1 MKKGTYF
8 LVVVIS
14 FFLGFIICGDKSCA
28 ENKSITMT
36 PGEKT
41 HISLECVSS
50 DAISVHFP
58 DGKGTV
64 RVNIT
69 NIVSSGTIEKF
80 EDYKY
85 VPYYVFNNDPSY
97 NNLYINFVN
106 VFLDDIVQK
115 FEVGSGQTS
124 ISFDLELVRDYSENL
139 TLYCLCPNDIRKYY
153 ISFDIEIQP
162 TESWVSKEEEELS
175 KQKEKEQQSEQK
187 GKEQQSEQ
195 KEKEEKEE
203 KKEKKEKRS
212 ELRGKILDQQCS
224 YSRKCELEIEVKDDE
239 WVRLYRKSSK
249 KGKYKLVKQFKYEP
263 CIVYDKG
270 LKPNKQY
277 WYKIQTR
284 DWDKKLWSEK
294 SSAKSFWTA
303 PEKVKVKRSGN
314 ILRWNKPQGAVGYI
328 VVESWHTK
336 VGYNIFGQVLT
347 DYFEKAYVIKGRA
360 YSLKHNVDEYSVYAI
375 AKHNGKYFAND
386 YEGTMCKRMSGFNFT
401 NSERYVG

>member
-14 FFLGFIICGDKSCA
+14 FFLGFIICSDKSCA

-69 NIVSSGTIEKF
+69 NIVSSGTIMKF
-80 EDYKY
+80 ENYKY
-85 VPYYVFNNDPSY
+85 VSYAFNNDPSY
-97 NNLYINFVN
+97 NNLYIYFVN
-106 VFLDDIVQK
+106 VFLHDSLQN

-124 ISFDLELVRDYSENL
+124 ISFDLELVRDYTENL
-139 TLYCLCPNDIRKYY
+139 TLYCLRPDGVTGYN

-162 TESWVSKEEEELS
+162 TESWVSKEEEERS
-175 KQKEKEQQSEQK
+175 EQKEKEQQSEQK
-187 GKEQQSEQ
+187 EKEQQSEQ
-195 KEKEEKEE
+195 KEKE
-203 KKEKKEKRS
+203 EKKEKRS

-224 YSRKCELEIEVKDDE
+224 YSRKCELEIEVKDDDD
-239 WVRLYRKSSK
+239 WVRVYRKSSK
-249 KGKYKLVKQFKYEP
+249 KGKYKLVKQFQCDMYN
-263 CIVYDKG
+263 IVYDKG

-277 WYKIQTR
+277 WYKIETR

-347 DYFEKAYVIKGRA
+347 DYIDKAYVIKGRA

-375 AKHNGKYFAND
+375 SKHNGMYFAND
-386 YEGTMCKRMSGFNFT
+386 YEGTISKRMSGFNFT

>member
-36 PGEKT
+36 LGEKA
-41 HISLECVSS
+41 HISLDWLYS
-50 DAISVHFP
+50 DSVSVHFP

-69 NIVSSGTIEKF
+69 NIVSSGTIEKY
-80 EDYKY
+80 ENYKY
-85 VPYYVFNNDPSY
+85 VPYVFNNDPNY
-97 NNLYINFVN
+97 NNLSIYFVN
-106 VFLDDIVQK
+106 IFLDDSVQN

-124 ISFDLELVRDYSENL
+124 ISFDLELVRDYTENL
-139 TLYCLCPNDIRKYY
+139 TLYCRRPDGVTGYN

-162 TESWVSKEEEELS
+162 TENWVSKEEEEQS
-175 KQKEKEQQSEQK
+175 EKE
-187 GKEQQSEQ
+187 GR
-195 KEKEEKEE
+195 EEKE
-203 KKEKKEKRS
+203 EKRS
-212 ELRGKILDQQCS
+212 ELRGKISDQQCS

-249 KGKYKLVKQFKYEP
+249 KGKYKLVKQFQCDLYD
-263 CIVYDKG
+263 IVYDKG

-277 WYKIQTR
+277 WYKIETR

-347 DYFEKAYVIKGRA
+347 DYIDKAYVIKGRA

-375 AKHNGKYFAND
+375 SKHNGKYFAND
-386 YEGTMCKRMSGFNFT
+386 YEGTMCKRMSGFKYT